1 MILTIL
7 HTSIS
12 IIIGLITLYIIR
24 HYVFTINRLFAKQRH
39 PYLDIDC
46 CDWPAVTVV
55 IPAHNEELVIE
66 RLIRSLMALD
76 YPQDRLEILIINDR
90 SIDGTQDVINRL
102 AAELPGR
109 FNVFH
114 RKEGAKGKAAALKD
128 AMQFVSNDIVITF
141 DADYSPGKGLV
152 KQLATAFVDPEVGL
166 VMGRAVPK
174 NIAHNLLTRLLEL
187 ERTGG
192 YQVDQQA
199 RMNLDGV
206 PQYGGTIG
214 GIRKSM
220 LESVGGW
227 SDDMLTEDTDLT
239 YKALMHGWKTAYHN
253 RSECYEEV
261 PVEWPGRIRQV
272 MRWGKGHNQVLF
284 RYAKKFLFS
293 RNVTLMQRI
302 DGVMLL
308 SIFIMPVVM
317 MVGWLL
323 ILILFYMEGLTSTHG
338 VVAVLAMISYSAVG
352 NFAPYFQIA
361 AAVYLDG
368 DRHRIRIL
376 PFNFANFII
385 STVAVVR
392 STSELILDKT
402 LNRELVWHK
411 TPRIGDK

>member
-1 MILTIL
+1 MILNII
-7 HTSIS
+7 HYSVA

-24 HYVFTINRLFAKQRH
+24 HYIFTINRLFAKQRH

-46 CDWPAVTVV
+46 CNWPGVTVL

-66 RLIRSLMALD
+66 RLIRSLMLFD
-76 YPQDRLEILIINDR
+76 YPEDQLQILIINDR
-90 SIDGTQDVINRL
+90 STDRTKEIIDRL
-102 AAELPGR
+102 ATELPGR
-109 FNVFH
+109 FNIFH
-114 RKEGAKGKAAALKD
+114 RVSGAKGKAAALKD
-128 AMQFVSNDIVITF
+128 AMQFVKNDILITF
-141 DADYSPGKGLV
+141 DADYTPGKGLV
-152 KQLATAFVDPEVGL
+152 KQLATAFFDPEVGL

-261 PVEWPGRIRQV
+261 PVQWPGRIKQV

-284 RYAKKFLFS
+284 RYGKKFLFS
-293 RNVTLMQRI
+293 PNLTPMQRV
-302 DGVMLL
+302 DGAMLL

-317 MVGWLL
+317 MLGWLL
-323 ILILFYMEGLTSTHG
+323 ILILFYMEGLTTTASAI
-338 VVAVLAMISYSAVG
+338 AVLSMLSYSAVG

-392 STSELILDKT
+392 STSELTFDK
-402 LNRELVWHK
+402 LYKRELVWHK